1 MQKRDLFQSGKGGYA
16 TYRIPGIVATETG
29 ALLAFCEAR
38 KSPQGDWGT
47 SDIHMRR
54 SRDGRSRWSKRREIV
69 NSEHFDVD
77 SNPAA
82 PRKGLSEDE
91 GRTVH
96 NPVPI
101 ADQETDE
108 VHLLCCVEYAHCF
121 YMRSDDK
128 GKSFTEPCE
137 ITQVFEELRA
147 DYDWKVMATGPGH
160 GVQLRS
166 GRLVVPVWLSSGEG
180 LHAHHP
186 SVVSTIYSDDHG
198 RTWHC
203 GDIALRHGAET
214 QQGSL
219 ERSRTHTLV
228 NPSEAAVVQLR
239 DGRVML
245 NVRNESPPNR
255 RVVTYSSD
263 GTTGWS
269 VPAFDGELFDPVC
282 SASLVRLTEQ
292 PDYSKDRILFANP
305 DSRSEPAAFEG
316 SAKRARRNLT
326 LKLSYDEGSS
336 WPVAKV
342 VDSGISGYSDITVGP
357 EKTIYCLYER
367 GGFDGNMYETWT
379 EYLTL
384 AQLDIVELTGGKDC
398 LQRSRADG

>member
-1 MQKRDLFQSGKGGYA
+1 MACSF
-16 TYRIPGIVATETG
+16 V
-29 ALLAFCEAR
+29 
-38 KSPQGDWGT
+38 
-47 SDIHMRR
+47 
-54 SRDGRSRWSKRREIV
+54 
-69 NSEHFDVD
+69 
-77 SNPAA
+77 
-82 PRKGLSEDE
+82 
-91 GRTVH
+91 TV
-96 NPVPI
+96 
-101 ADQETDE
+101 
-108 VHLLCCVEYAHCF
+108 
-121 YMRSDDK
+121 
-128 GKSFTEPCE
+128 
-137 ITQVFEELRA
+137 
-147 DYDWKVMATGPGH
+147 
-160 GVQLRS
+160 GV
-166 GRLVVPVWLSSGEG
+166 
-180 LHAHHP
+180 
-186 SVVSTIYSDDHG
+186 
-198 RTWHC
+198 
-203 GDIALRHGAET
+203 
-214 QQGSL
+214 
-219 ERSRTHTLV
+219 
-228 NPSEAAVVQLR
+228 
-239 DGRVML
+239 L

-255 RVVTYSSD
+255 RVVTDSSD

-342 VDSGISGYSDITVGP
+342 VNSGINGYSDITVGP

-367 GGFDGNMYETWT
+367 GGFNGNMYETWT